1 LFCCREFYGG
11 ALLDNNEVSHNI
23 EIKNTLGLHAR
34 PASLF
39 VKTASSFE
47 CEITVEKE
55 DEVVNGKSLMG
66 LLMLSAG
73 YGTVIKI
80 SAKGKDCEVAIK
92 AIIDLITRKF
102 DEE

>member
-1 LFCCREFYGG
+1 MSEE
-11 ALLDNNEVSHNI
+11 NEVYHEI

-39 VKTASSFE
+39 VKTVSSFE
-47 CEITVEKE
+47 SEITVEK
-55 DEVVNGKSLMG
+55 DSEVVNGKSLMG

-73 YGTVIKI
+73 CGTVIKI
-80 SAKGKDCEVAIK
+80 SAKGKDCDVAIK

>member
-1 LFCCREFYGG
+1 MLE
-11 ALLDNNEVSHNI
+11 DNEVSHKM

-39 VKTASSFE
+39 VKTVSNFE
-47 CEITVEKE
+47 CEITVEK
-55 DEVVNGKSLMG
+55 DSEVVNGKSLMG

-73 YGTVIKI
+73 CGTIIKI
-80 SAKGKDCEVAIK
+80 SAKGKDSEVAIK
-92 AIIDLITRKF
+92 AVIDLIARKF

>member
-1 LFCCREFYGG
+1 MSE
-11 ALLDNNEVSHNI
+11 DDEISHNI

-39 VKTASSFE
+39 VKTVSNFE
-47 CEITVEKE
+47 CEVTVEK
-55 DEVVNGKSLMG
+55 DNEVVNGKSLMG

-73 YGTVIKI
+73 CGTVIKI
-80 SAKGKDCEVAIK
+80 SAKGKDCEVALK
-92 AIIDLITRKF
+92 AIIDLISRKF

>member
-1 LFCCREFYGG
+1 MSEE
-11 ALLDNNEVSHNI
+11 NEVSHEI

-39 VKTASSFE
+39 VKTASNFE
-47 CEITVEKE
+47 CEITVEK
-55 DEVVNGKSLMG
+55 DSEVVNGKSLMG

-73 YGTVIKI
+73 YGTVIRI
-80 SAKGKDCEVAIK
+80 SAKGKDCEVAVK
-92 AIIDLITRKF
+92 AILDLITRKF

>member
-1 LFCCREFYGG
+1 MLE
-11 ALLDNNEVSHNI
+11 DNEVSHEI

-39 VKTASSFE
+39 VKTASNFE
-47 CEITVEKE
+47 CEITVEK
-55 DEVVNGKSLMG
+55 DSEVVNGKSLMG

-73 YGTVIKI
+73 YGTVIRI
-80 SAKGKDCEVAIK
+80 SAKGKDCEVAVK
-92 AIIDLITRKF
+92 AILDLITRKF

>member
-1 LFCCREFYGG
+1 MLEDSEC
-11 ALLDNNEVSHNI
+11 SHEI

-39 VKTASSFE
+39 VKTASNFE

-55 DEVVNGKSLMG
+55 SEVVNGKSLMG

-73 YGTVIKI
+73 YGTIIRI
-80 SAKGKDCEVAIK
+80 SAKGKDCEVAVK

>member
-1 LFCCREFYGG
+1 MLE
-11 ALLDNNEVSHNI
+11 DNEVSHEI

-39 VKTASSFE
+39 VKTASNFE
-47 CEITVEKE
+47 CEITVEK
-55 DEVVNGKSLMG
+55 DSEVVNGKSLMG

-73 YGTVIKI
+73 YGTVIRI
-80 SAKGKDCEVAIK
+80 SAKGKDCEVAVK

>member
-1 LFCCREFYGG
+1 MLEDSEF
-11 ALLDNNEVSHNI
+11 SHEI

-39 VKTASSFE
+39 VKTASNFE
-47 CEITVEKE
+47 CEITVEK
-55 DEVVNGKSLMG
+55 DSEVVNGKSLMG

-73 YGTVIKI
+73 YGTIIRI
-80 SAKGKDCEVAIK
+80 SAKGKDCEVAVK

>member
-1 LFCCREFYGG
+1 MSEE
-11 ALLDNNEVSHNI
+11 NEVSHEI

-39 VKTASSFE
+39 VKTVSSFE
-47 CEITVEKE
+47 CEVTVEK
-55 DEVVNGKSLMG
+55 DSEVVNGKSLMG